1 MFFTRYV
8 LQVATCSE
16 WVQYMSGRGRG
27 LGHLSLALLLH
38 GDVREE
44 TGQGE
49 KAGRKEEGKGRGSEV
64 RRGGWVGG
72 RQRRR
77 EGGRDGGKEGRR
89 EGGICQVI
97 ASD

>member
-27 LGHLSLALLLH
+27 LGHLSLASLLH

-44 TGQGE
+44 TGQEE
-49 KAGRKEEGKGRGSEV
+49 KAGRKEEGKGR
-64 RRGGWVGG
+64 
-72 RQRRR
+72 R
-77 EGGRDGGKEGRR
+77 E
-89 EGGICQVI
+89 
-97 ASD
+97 